1 MTQFSLKLVNNLTK
15 YEFTL
20 EDLEDKETSRLFYTF
35 DITVPDGLV
44 DGEYAY
50 TLYDENHA
58 VLATGLLQIGDYNP
72 DNTTYEQNTIKENN
86 GYITY
91 GG

>member
-1 MTQFSLKLVNNLTK
+1 MMHFSIKLVNNLTK
-15 YEFTL
+15 YEFSL
-20 EDLEDKETSRLFYTF
+20 QDLEDKETSRLFYTF
-35 DITVPDGLV
+35 DITLPEGLV

-50 TLYDENHA
+50 TLYDENNV
-58 VLATGLLQIGDYNP
+58 VLATGLLQVGDYKP
-72 DNTTYEQNTIKENN
+72 DNKTYEQNTIKENN